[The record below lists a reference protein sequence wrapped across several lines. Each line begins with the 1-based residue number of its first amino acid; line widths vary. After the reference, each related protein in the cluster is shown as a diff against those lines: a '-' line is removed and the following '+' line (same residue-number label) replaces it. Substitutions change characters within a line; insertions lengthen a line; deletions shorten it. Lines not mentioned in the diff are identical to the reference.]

1 MPSSAEERLR
11 LRDSCRP
18 ATDAES
24 KWSSE
29 VYEIA
34 AEAAPVWGAMMPDH
48 VIKDDVTTA
57 AQEELLKQREK
68 RGELSAAQQQRSLS
82 RLTKYFNK
90 KAIKEP
96 TMRVTG
102 RQVSPP
108 PLSFF
113 APCLRIQTQDDVA
126 ALVARHKAEEVA
138 HRKGLALKGSQYT
151 VFPEEGRWPTES
163 SWAAMQQ
170 VVMRGG
176 FAFRSGMALRRM
188 DSRMA
193 QRGRAP
199 RQAVLRVD
207 SSKVSD
213 NTALS
218 RGVLA
223 EMNSY
228 VKPPYGVQSV
238 LDTVIALA
246 KPPESVPACMYAAEV
261 QDLYDMGFE
270 DRRLSREVLA
280 FSKGDIKAAVK
291 RLMQLERR
299 GVRHKR
305 AALTYKDVKGFKGS
319 AISDDAME
327 GIMAINTLELSLK
340 SAAAGRFVGWLWD
353 VALQDPPSPQK
364 AGMLVHTLARAQ

>member
-1 MPSSAEERLR
+1 MG
-11 LRDSCRP
+11 
-18 ATDAES
+18 T
-24 KWSSE
+24 
-29 VYEIA
+29 
-34 AEAAPVWGAMMPDH
+34 
-48 VIKDDVTTA
+48 
-57 AQEELLKQREK
+57 
-68 RGELSAAQQQRSLS
+68 
-82 RLTKYFNK
+82 
-90 KAIKEP
+90 
-96 TMRVTG
+96 
-102 RQVSPP
+102 
-108 PLSFF
+108 
-113 APCLRIQTQDDVA
+113 

-138 HRKGLALKGSQYT
+138 HREGLALKGSQYT

-176 FAFRSGMALRRM
+176 FAFRSGMALRSM

-193 QRGRAP
+193 QRRRAP

-213 NTALS
+213 NAALS

-270 DRRLSREVLA
+270 DCRLSREVLA

-305 AALTYKDVKGFKGS
+305 AALTYKDVKGFKGKTNTKK
-319 AISDDAME
+319 AKE
-327 GIMAINTLELSLK
+327 GTMAIN
-340 SAAAGRFVGWLWD
+340 
-353 VALQDPPSPQK
+353 P
-364 AGMLVHTLARAQ
+364 